1 MKMPFTLTDFDYHLP
16 PGLIAQHPATRRE
29 DSRLMV
35 VDRARQSW
43 QHRAFAELPEILAEG
58 DFLILN
64 DTRVFPARLYGRKAS
79 GGKVELLLHH
89 LPESVKS
96 GHNPNM
102 VQVQAS
108 YRGHRLRV
116 GLVLHF
122 DTELE
127 GEITALVGSGVA
139 EVRFRTT
146 AGDVCQA
153 ILARGE
159 VPLPPYIRRAPETAD
174 QDRYQTVYAAQP
186 GAIAAPTAGLHF
198 TPEVLAKLKNRGI
211 ETAALTLHVG
221 PGTFLPVR
229 TPDYTQHQLQP
240 EYFILPAT
248 TAQRLNQARA
258 TGKRLVAVGTTSVRV
273 LEHCAG
279 PQGFIPQ
286 EGWCGLYIFP
296 AYRFQAVDQ
305 LLTNFHL
312 PRSTLLLLVAAFAG
326 RDLILEAYQDAI
338 RHCYRFYSYGDC
350 MLIV

>member
-1 MKMPFTLTDFDYHLP
+1 MPFSLTDFDYHLP
-16 PGLIAQHPATRRE
+16 PELIAQHPAPRRE

-35 VDRARQSW
+35 VDRAQQAW
-43 QHRAFAELPEILAEG
+43 QHRVFAELPQILAAK

-64 DTRVFPARLYGRKAS
+64 DTRVFPARLQGRKAS

-96 GHNPNM
+96 DQNPNTA
-102 VQVQAS
+102 QVQAS
-108 YRGHRLRV
+108 YRGHRLKV
-116 GLVLHF
+116 GQVLRF

-127 GEITALVGSGVA
+127 GEVTALVGSGVA
-139 EVRFRTT
+139 EVRFRAT

-153 ILARGE
+153 ILSRGK
-159 VPLPPYIRRAPETAD
+159 VPLPPYIRRAPETGD
-174 QDRYQTVYAAQP
+174 QERYQTVYAAQP

-198 TPEVLAKLKNRGI
+198 TPEVLAQLKKRGI

-221 PGTFLPVR
+221 TGTFLPVR
-229 TPDYTQHQLQP
+229 TPDYTQHQMQP
-240 EYFILPAT
+240 EYFMLSAT

-286 EGWCGLYIFP
+286 AGWCGLYIYP
-296 AYRFQAVDQ
+296 GYRFQAVDR

-326 RDLILEAYQDAI
+326 RDLIFEAYQDAI
-338 RHCYRFYSYGDC
+338 RQRYRFYSYGDC
-350 MLIV
+350 MLII